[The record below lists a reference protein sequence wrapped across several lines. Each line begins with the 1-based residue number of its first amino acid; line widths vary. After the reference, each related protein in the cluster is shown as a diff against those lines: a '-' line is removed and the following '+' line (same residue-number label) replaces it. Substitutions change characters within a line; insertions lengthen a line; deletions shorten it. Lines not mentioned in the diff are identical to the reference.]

1 MALTL
6 VFSLGSIGM
15 SGVGFLAP
23 SSRALFLF
31 GASGAVAGVRGR
43 ALVDG
48 AERAWLHGGV
58 LHIFLNMMAVRQL
71 APGVAELYGPGR
83 MVHHLHRRLGRR
95 LRPELVRGGV
105 HPAAAHPARR
115 AVHGRRVGADRRAH
129 RRVLA
134 YSHRT
139 GSTHGQE
146 LRQLVHHRLVLIG
159 FFFPGIDN
167 YAHAG
172 GFAGGYLAARLL
184 DPLKPER
191 IDHVI
196 LGVACIG
203 LSLVSIVVSVLHG
216 RAVHVIHI
224 ARRRTIRTTRMHSND
239 KEQSVRLA
247 YQGEPGAYSEAAALQ
262 YGGPQAETLP
272 CKSFEDVFDAV
283 AKQRATH
290 GVVPLEN
297 SIGGT
302 IHRNYDL
309 LLDHDLSITGEVEL
323 DVVHCLQALPG
334 TKIEEVKVVYSHPQA
349 LAQCERYLKDLGV
362 TVEAV
367 YDTAGGAKLVAEK
380 KLAGAA
386 ALASRRA
393 ADVFGLEV
401 LQEAVQDF
409 EFNITRFAI
418 IGGAPPADAN
428 KTTIVFALPST
439 PGALFKALSVFALR
453 DINLTKLESRP
464 MRGRPWEYLFY
475 VEVDAPR
482 SDLGCARALTH
493 LAEFAR
499 WTRVLGTYKGAER
512 RTAP

>member
-1 MALTL
+1 
-6 VFSLGSIGM
+6 
-15 SGVGFLAP
+15 
-23 SSRALFLF
+23 
-31 GASGAVAGVRGR
+31 
-43 ALVDG
+43 
-48 AERAWLHGGV
+48 
-58 LHIFLNMMAVRQL
+58 
-71 APGVAELYGPGR
+71 
-83 MVHHLHRRLGRR
+83 
-95 LRPELVRGGV
+95 
-105 HPAAAHPARR
+105 
-115 AVHGRRVGADRRAH
+115 
-129 RRVLA
+129 
-134 YSHRT
+134 
-139 GSTHGQE
+139 
-146 LRQLVHHRLVLIG
+146 
-159 FFFPGIDN
+159 
-167 YAHAG
+167 
-172 GFAGGYLAARLL
+172 
-184 DPLKPER
+184 
-191 IDHVI
+191 
-196 LGVACIG
+196 
-203 LSLVSIVVSVLHG
+203 
-216 RAVHVIHI
+216 
-224 ARRRTIRTTRMHSND
+224 
-239 KEQSVRLA
+239 VRLA

-262 YGGPQAETLP
+262 YGGTQAETLP

-283 AKQRATH
+283 SRNKATH

-309 LLDHDLSITGEVEL
+309 LLDHDLTISGEVEL

-334 TKIEEVKVVYSHPQA
+334 TKLEDIKVVYSHPQA
-349 LAQCERYLKDLGV
+349 LAQCERYLKELGAS
-362 TVEAV
+362 VEAV
-367 YDTAGGAKLVAEK
+367 YDTAGGAKLVSEK

-393 ADVFGLEV
+393 AEVFGLEV
-401 LQEAVQDF
+401 LQEAVQDY
-409 EFNITRFAI
+409 ESNITRFAI

-512 RTAP
+512 RQAEST

>member
-1 MALTL
+1 M
-6 VFSLGSIGM
+6 
-15 SGVGFLAP
+15 
-23 SSRALFLF
+23 
-31 GASGAVAGVRGR
+31 
-43 ALVDG
+43 
-48 AERAWLHGGV
+48 
-58 LHIFLNMMAVRQL
+58 
-71 APGVAELYGPGR
+71 
-83 MVHHLHRRLGRR
+83 
-95 LRPELVRGGV
+95 
-105 HPAAAHPARR
+105 
-115 AVHGRRVGADRRAH
+115 
-129 RRVLA
+129 
-134 YSHRT
+134 
-139 GSTHGQE
+139 
-146 LRQLVHHRLVLIG
+146 
-159 FFFPGIDN
+159 
-167 YAHAG
+167 
-172 GFAGGYLAARLL
+172 
-184 DPLKPER
+184 
-191 IDHVI
+191 
-196 LGVACIG
+196 
-203 LSLVSIVVSVLHG
+203 
-216 RAVHVIHI
+216 
-224 ARRRTIRTTRMHSND
+224 
-239 KEQSVRLA
+239 RLA

-283 AKQRATH
+283 SRQKATH

-309 LLDHDLSITGEVEL
+309 LLDHDLTITGEVEL

-334 TKIEEVKVVYSHPQA
+334 TKIGDIKVVYSHPQA
-349 LAQCERYLKDLGV
+349 LAQCERYLKDLGAS
-362 TVEAV
+362 VEAV

-409 EFNITRFAI
+409 EYNITRFAI

-499 WTRVLGTYKGAER
+499 WTRVLGTYKGTER
-512 RTAP
+512 QKAAD

>member
-1 MALTL
+1 
-6 VFSLGSIGM
+6 
-15 SGVGFLAP
+15 
-23 SSRALFLF
+23 
-31 GASGAVAGVRGR
+31 
-43 ALVDG
+43 
-48 AERAWLHGGV
+48 
-58 LHIFLNMMAVRQL
+58 
-71 APGVAELYGPGR
+71 
-83 MVHHLHRRLGRR
+83 
-95 LRPELVRGGV
+95 
-105 HPAAAHPARR
+105 
-115 AVHGRRVGADRRAH
+115 
-129 RRVLA
+129 
-134 YSHRT
+134 
-139 GSTHGQE
+139 
-146 LRQLVHHRLVLIG
+146 
-159 FFFPGIDN
+159 
-167 YAHAG
+167 
-172 GFAGGYLAARLL
+172 
-184 DPLKPER
+184 
-191 IDHVI
+191 
-196 LGVACIG
+196 
-203 LSLVSIVVSVLHG
+203 
-216 RAVHVIHI
+216 
-224 ARRRTIRTTRMHSND
+224 
-239 KEQSVRLA
+239 VRLA

-283 AKQRATH
+283 SRQKATH

-309 LLDHDLSITGEVEL
+309 LLDHDLTISGEVEL

-334 TKIEEVKVVYSHPQA
+334 TKIDDIKVVYSHPQA
-349 LAQCERYLKDLGV
+349 LAQCERYLKDLGAS
-362 TVEAV
+362 VEAV

-409 EFNITRFAI
+409 EYNITRFAI

-512 RTAP
+512 RQAET